1 MDLRQSYGEDC
12 GRRSTGNTVR
22 SNPSEI
28 IGFDLKL
35 KKKNNNNKQTNNQ
48 NTKLW
53 KQT

>member
-28 IGFDLKL
+28 IGFDLKQQQ
-35 KKKNNNNKQTNNQ
+35 KKKQQKKPQ
-48 NTKLW
+48 NAKLW

>member
-35 KKKNNNNKQTNNQ
+35 KKKKNNKKNPQ
-48 NTKLW
+48 NAKLW

>member
-28 IGFDLKL
+28 IGFNLKL
-35 KKKNNNNKQTNNQ
+35 KKKKKQQKNPQ
-48 NTKLW
+48 NAKLW